1 MQIGKDGDRS
11 TRSKIPRP
19 AQSGHDHAIEKV
31 LAWRRSGAAGNCTY
45 LAPSTAARIP
55 GRIPPKYSEP
65 EGIYSVR
72 AFLGAPQRPSP
83 NAELTFLSISK
94 LHNPS
99 SALSH
104 CDLSEVELAQNTI
117 RNGLDIQASDL
128 DKSLMWLE
136 QYSRK
141 RGTSCRVHTL

>member
-1 MQIGKDGDRS
+1 M
-11 TRSKIPRP
+11 
-19 AQSGHDHAIEKV
+19 AAIWGSWKTVPTSPLPQLRAYQVESRQK
-31 LAWRRSGAAGNCTY
+31 N
-45 LAPSTAARIP
+45 
-55 GRIPPKYSEP
+55 SEP
-65 EGIYSVR
+65 EGIYPVR

-104 CDLSEVELAQNTI
+104 CDLSEVELAPNTI
-117 RNGLDIQASDL
+117 QNRLDIQASDL

-136 QYSRK
+136 QYSGK